1 MRQKGKGVKIK
12 KKNDIQMILTI
23 TSSVFGAGGIVFG
36 VRERKLRNRKL
47 KIDNVKA
54 IQEIYKEL
62 LKDVQNRLKNE

>member
-12 KKNDIQMILTI
+12 KMNDIQMIITI